1 MVSYAEDYDPD
12 AWAVFD
18 VEAAAAEARWNG
30 WMLWLRRRNGWMLW
44 LRRNGWMLWLRR
56 RTLCKIQA

>member
-18 VEAAAAEARWNG
+18 VEAAAAEAR
-30 WMLWLRRRNGWMLW
+30 RNGWI
-44 LRRNGWMLWLRR
+44 GG
-56 RTLCKIQA
+56 CFG